1 MNNFPKDDEH
11 SIHNDCRGEANL
23 NYYYAHQ
30 LCQGEEHVFDIG
42 AVEITQINLKH
53 IPVLENSL
61 TGKIYAQGNKF
72 FGEFTT
78 QNGVFEFKCPP
89 GYAPFIANECSVDWE
104 KGEVYLKWKQR
115 SPRDVKVEVDYEYDA
130 ECTPPSEDGCVMTRN
145 EVFELINGERA
156 YQDTLRGNLI
166 PSIEQELLLLE
177 EYCLRARKTY
187 SDTFGDPTEEPTRDF
202 IRKIAGI
209 AVRCMEHHG
218 APPRGKFPP
227 PQR

>member
-1 MNNFPKDDEH
+1 MSGFPKDDEH
-11 SIHNDCRGEANL
+11 SIQCNDGGEANL
-23 NYYYAHQ
+23 EIYYAHQ

-42 AVEITQINLKH
+42 AVEITQVNLKH
-53 IPVLENSL
+53 TPVLENSL
-61 TGKIYAQGNKF
+61 TGTVYAQGGKL
-72 FGEFTT
+72 FGTFTT
-78 QNGVFEFKCPP
+78 QDGNFVFSCPK
-89 GYAPFIANECSVDWE
+89 GYAPFIAKECSADWK
-104 KGEVYLKWKQR
+104 KGEVYIKWKQR
-115 SPRDVKVEVDYEYDA
+115 SPRDVKVVVDYEYDM
-130 ECTPPSEDGCVMTRN
+130 ECKVSSDNRMMNRN
-145 EVFELINGERA
+145 AVYELINGERA
-156 YQDTLRGNLI
+156 YQDSLRGNLI
-166 PSIEQELLLLE
+166 PSVEQELLLLE